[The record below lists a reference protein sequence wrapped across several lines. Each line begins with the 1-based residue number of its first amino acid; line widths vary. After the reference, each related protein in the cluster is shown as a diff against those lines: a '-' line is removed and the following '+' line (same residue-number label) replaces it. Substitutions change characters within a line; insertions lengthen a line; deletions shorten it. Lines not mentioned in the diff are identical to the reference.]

1 MKKIVVILWSI
12 CLLQLSVFCYGP
24 KGHSLVGAI
33 ADIKLRE
40 NKKAAAKV
48 TELLDGLT
56 LEKVA
61 NWADIIKGWDDCGG
75 EPRQTKLWASERINA
90 EFRAFIAAN
99 KCDSEFDH
107 HQYHYTDVPITGKE
121 KYKDGKIGRSDKDIV
136 HMIAYCI
143 RVLGNKEPQ
152 PNPRAITKTVA
163 IVLLAHYI
171 GDIHQP
177 LHVGAEYFD
186 AKGEPFG
193 PTPSNKGFADQG
205 GNKLTLY
212 LFVDGKTKAMSQE
225 KFHSYWDSKIINAAY
240 GETPISEIA
249 AAMAPIEP
257 KQWKLTGNPESLAEQ
272 MANEILPIA
281 REAHSRL
288 VYSKVEID
296 EKSNDIIKGRA
307 TEKQVSGQESYAIW
321 SQGIVK
327 DEINKAGWR
336 LSAILTALFK

>member
-1 MKKIVVILWSI
+1 MKKIAVVLCSI
-12 CLLQLSVFCYGP
+12 ALFPLSVFCYGP
-24 KGHSLVGAI
+24 KGHALVGAI
-33 ADIKLRE
+33 ADIKLQE
-40 NKKAAAKV
+40 NQKAAAKV
-48 TELLDGLT
+48 SQVLDGLS
-56 LEKVA
+56 LEKAA
-61 NWADIIKGWDDCGG
+61 NLADSIKGWDDCGG
-75 EPRQTKLWASERINA
+75 EGGKYFVAGGKRIND
-90 EFRAFIAAN
+90 ELRAFVAAN
-99 KCDSEFDH
+99 ACDSEFDH

-163 IVLLAHYI
+163 IILLAHYL

-186 AKGEPFG
+186 AKGEPF
-193 PTPSNKGFADQG
+193 TPSYGNKGYGDQG
-205 GNKLTLY
+205 GNKLTLF
-212 LFVDGKTKAMSQE
+212 LLVDGKARSQE
-225 KFHSYWDSKIINAAY
+225 KFHSYWDSKIFNAAY

-249 AAMAPIEP
+249 AAMAKAEP

-288 VYSKVEID
+288 AYSKIEIE
-296 EKSNDIIKGRA
+296 EKSNDILKGRA
-307 TEKQVSGQESYAIW
+307 TEKQVAGQELYSVW